1 MKMIS
6 YYELYIV
13 ILVLSYYIIVD
24 GFQSNLII
32 RSRISK
38 NPTNIYL
45 YSSVSSS
52 SSQVIE
58 LTQDGGVK
66 KEVIEKGTGKKVE
79 DGDILAIQYEAKLK
93 NLEKVIAKGEQEKFV
108 LKDGSLIK
116 GWDIGLSSMR
126 VGEKARVSVS
136 SNYAYG
142 DQGIIPVIPPGSD
155 IEINVKI
162 LAWLGN
168 QLRPESLFSKDLD
181 IDPFVSS
188 TPEQIQADYDDMQAA
203 KNDKY
208 EGNIADIYLR
218 RIKNISF
225 GFGGSNFFA
234 SQSGDKAPWW
244 LNPNITFPTM
254 ISICLAAFVTVIS
267 FSGIKEKGE
276 RPIDLDVAGTIV
288 ISNTDKI
295 LS

>member
-1 MKMIS
+1 MIS

-13 ILVLSYYIIVD
+13 ILVLSYYIVVD

-38 NPTNIYL
+38 NPTNISL

-52 SSQVIE
+52 SVIE

-93 NLEKVIAKGEQEKFV
+93 NLEKVIARGEQEKFV

-188 TPEQIQADYDDMQAA
+188 TPEQIQADYDEMQAA

-276 RPIDLDVAGTIV
+276 RPVDLDVAGTIV

>member
-1 MKMIS
+1 MIS
-6 YYELYIV
+6 IYELVVIV
-13 ILVLSYYIIVD
+13 VVLLALLSNQSNHVS
-24 GFQSNLII
+24 GFQSTTK
-32 RSRISK
+32 SRILKS
-38 NPTNIYL
+38 TYIYL
-45 YSSVSSS
+45 SSTSSTLVS
-52 SSQVIE
+52 
-58 LTQDGGVK
+58 LTQDGGVT

-93 NLEKVIAKGEQEKFV
+93 NINRVIAKGDQEKFV
-108 LKDGSLIK
+108 LKDGTLIK

-126 VGEKARVSVS
+126 VGEKARVSVT

-188 TPEQIQADYDDMQAA
+188 TPEQIQADYDEMQAA
-203 KNDKY
+203 KTDKY
-208 EGNIADIYLR
+208 EGNIVDIYLR

-234 SQSGDKAPWW
+234 SQSGEKAPWW

-254 ISICLAAFVTVIS
+254 ISICLAAFVTVLS

-276 RPIDLDVAGTIV
+276 RPIDLDVASIV
-288 ISNTDKI
+288 HNTNNI